1 MMTRLLPRRESG
13 MTLIETLVAI
23 FIFSIV
29 TIGIVPLL
37 ASSLRGS
44 ELVRTSTV
52 AKNLA
57 VESMERARG
66 LPYYI
71 SRARN
76 ANDVD
81 LLDLYY
87 PDQPNSG
94 ISYLTTCDS
103 GDASAA
109 CPNGQIPA
117 GFTIEYLATF
127 QNANGAPVTPISSY
141 DSSPDATGET
151 DDPPAALLNLRI
163 TARWESFAQP
173 RQFGLESLLGDRAF
187 GSDQLRGSA
196 ILDYVVSVSTTYE
209 TDPASTLI
217 ALAGTGESSI
227 QSRTGVVA
235 AERVVAGSISVSEG
249 GADPVRTEGT
259 RALLEAE
266 AQPAVT
272 APPEGTPEDPLAVV
286 VGGYTAADME
296 GATFFGPPGDT
307 TTAVSV
313 GSSPEYARGG
323 FLFPS
328 TTTLGNV
335 WVDKNVSR
343 GNASTLRLLDPSI
356 AKLVSVGPSTASAG
370 PLRGYSSV
378 RAEATT
384 IGGLTT
390 AAGGSFAR
398 LRLLP
403 TSFATGGVIVV
414 QNFDAR
420 VSCNSTSVGIPAAP
434 VAEFSGTLVV
444 SVDASEGASGGQT
457 TISIP
462 LSSTSLTDPL
472 AAYSATDPSA
482 PARNAQN
489 PIVFE
494 DPTNAGQVG
503 TGAERSAPGDVYL
516 FPQSHVHRD
525 GTVHEHAGYIE
536 SWQSRVGVDT
546 AAGGSDDASSASIDE
561 VIGIATAPLPTAT
574 GTTDP
579 ISVSVGS
586 MSCEALDQR

>member
-1 MMTRLLPRRESG
+1 MMIRLHPRRGQSG

-57 VESMERARG
+57 VEAMERARG

-76 ANDVD
+76 PNNVD

-87 PDQPNSG
+87 PDQPNSAD
-94 ISYLTTCDS
+94 SYLTICDS
-103 GDASAA
+103 GAASAA
-109 CPNGQIPA
+109 CPTGQIPT
-117 GFTIEYLATF
+117 GFTVEYLATF
-127 QNANGAPVTPISSY
+127 QNANGATVTPISSY
-141 DSSPDATGET
+141 DSSPDASGET

-163 TARWESFAQP
+163 TSRWESFDRA
-173 RQFGLESLLGDRAF
+173 RQFNLESLLGDRAF

-196 ILDYVVSVSTTYE
+196 ILDYLVSMSTTYE
-209 TDPASTLI
+209 TDPTSTVI

-272 APPEGTPEDPLAVV
+272 APPEGTVEDPLAVLI
-286 VGGYTAADME
+286 GGYTAADME
-296 GATFFGPPGDT
+296 GATFFGPPSDT

-328 TTTLGNV
+328 TTTFGNA
-335 WVDKNVSR
+335 WVDKDVSR
-343 GNASTLRLLDPSI
+343 GAASTLKLSDPSV
-356 AKLVSVGPSTASAG
+356 AKLVSVGPSASAG
-370 PLRGYSSV
+370 ALRGYSAV
-378 RAEATT
+378 TAEATT

-390 AAGGSFAR
+390 TAGGSFSR

-414 QNFDAR
+414 RDFDAR
-420 VSCNSTSVGIPAAP
+420 VSCNSTSVGIPDAP
-434 VAEFSGTLVV
+434 VAEFSATVVV

-457 TISIP
+457 TIAIP
-462 LSSTSLTDPL
+462 LSSSSLTDPL
-472 AAYSATDPSA
+472 AAYSATDPSVA
-482 PARNAQN
+482 ARNAQN

-503 TGAERSAPGDVYL
+503 TGSDRSAPGDVYL
-516 FPQSHVHRD
+516 FPQRHVHRD
-525 GTVHEHAGYIE
+525 GTIHEHAGYIE
-536 SWQSRVGVDT
+536 SWQGRVGVDT
-546 AAGGSDDASSASIDE
+546 AVGGSDDASSASIDE
-561 VIGIATAPLPTAT
+561 VVGIATVPLPTAT
-574 GTTDP
+574 GTTAP
-579 ISVSVGS
+579 LSVSVGS